1 MLKLRDPSSLGEKA
15 YWLSSL
21 SLFFRDSL
29 DGARLGHKL
38 VLEDDLGDVIVEAAN
53 LKATNLNQKRSSSF
67 HPINIVDLL

>member
-1 MLKLRDPSSLGEKA
+1 MFQKLILLKKCSGFLLKLRDPSSLGEKA

-38 VLEDDLGDVIVEAAN
+38 VLEDDLGDVIVEAAHLEAAN
-53 LKATNLNQKRSSSF
+53 LGT
-67 HPINIVDLL
+67 